1 MISNGG
7 RMMWSSAPADVVFDG
22 SLFTVTPSGT
32 QPTVAKG
39 GRTLREALQAKGYGC
54 PSASHIVPLIIGPSA
69 DTVLCA
75 ELLQR
80 HGFYA
85 LPVRPPTV
93 PERTSRIR
101 FSLTAD
107 IREDEIGELIPLI
120 PLKEERNTNAIR
132 F

>member
-1 MISNGG
+1 MQNRREHLARI
-7 RMMWSSAPADVVFDG
+7 
-22 SLFTVTPSGT
+22 
-32 QPTVAKG
+32 
-39 GRTLREALQAKGYGC
+39 GRTLRKLYYKPKGTD
-54 PSASHIVPLIIGPSA
+54 ANSHIVPLIIGPSA

-93 PERTSRIR
+93 PEGTSRIR

-107 IREDEIGELIPLI
+107 IREDEIGLIPLI
-120 PLKEERNTNAIR
+120 PLKEEEY
-132 F
+132 